1 MLDWWSKNFA
11 LCQLGEL
18 PEAAALRYRRLN
30 RRATEI
36 GKILSQGFG
45 KAFSEVF
52 NGANALKR
60 AYEFL
65 PTQKQ
70 NLPN

>member
-1 MLDWWSKNFA
+1 MSRWWSKNFA
-11 LCQLGEL
+11 LSQLGD
-18 PEAAALRYRRLN
+18 RRLN

-45 KAFSEVF
+45 EALEEVF
-52 NGANALKR
+52 NKANALKR

-65 PTQKQ
+65 PR
-70 NLPN
+70 

>member
-11 LCQLGEL
+11 LCQLGD
-18 PEAAALRYRRLN
+18 RRLN

-52 NGANALKR
+52 NGANAMNW

-70 NLPN
+70 NLPNL